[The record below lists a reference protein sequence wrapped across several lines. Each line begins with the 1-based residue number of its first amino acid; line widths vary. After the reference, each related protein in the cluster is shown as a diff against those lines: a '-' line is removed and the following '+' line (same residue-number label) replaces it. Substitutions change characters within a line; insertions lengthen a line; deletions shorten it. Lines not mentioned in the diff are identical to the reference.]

1 MEVIHT
7 QKSFWTV
14 NEYSYIRLIEISDTE
29 FTDVIGNLSRHDIIE
44 WLMWNDRNGVYSD
57 IDSLRE
63 FGAVM
68 TKEEGLEILLR
79 QVEENRV
86 VKNLKVV

>member
-7 QKSFWTV
+7 QQSFWTV
-14 NEYSYIRLIEISDTE
+14 NEYPYIRLIEISDTE
-29 FTDVIGNLSRHDIIE
+29 LADVIGHLNRHDIIE

-57 IDSLRE
+57 VDSLRE
-63 FGAVM
+63 FGVVM
-68 TKEEGLEILLR
+68 TKEEGLEILSR

-86 VKNLKVV
+86 VKILKVV